1 MKVSFDIDK
10 NKTPYHVKPYKIPV
24 AQINLMKR
32 SINKTVR
39 KALSK
44 YSGNSPWVTPIFEVL
59 K

>member
-44 YSGNSPWVTPIFEVL
+44 YNGNSSWVTPIFEVL